1 MDLLPFCPLMLL
13 PETPWVVPSFLGNQH
28 KDHSDIP
35 KQIHTVHV
43 SINSKTGRDCG
54 YLLKSGKRHWSS
66 REKSPNRYER
76 VSLRQLLRSAYA
88 PSVFS
93 RVEADNHNTIS
104 SRLCFSGKLLGSGS
118 NAPLVMLLY
127 FLPSPRTAVLSISKR
142 DVLLK
147 ERCGKAVEMRKGNLE
162 SKQYIKKR
170 ESSQGVFNRYKLKW
184 LLKQLKIVLSW
195 L

>member
-1 MDLLPFCPLMLL
+1 MLL
-13 PETPWVVPSFLGNQH
+13 H
-28 KDHSDIP
+28 
-35 KQIHTVHV
+35 
-43 SINSKTGRDCG
+43 
-54 YLLKSGKRHWSS
+54 
-66 REKSPNRYER
+66 
-76 VSLRQLLRSAYA
+76 
-88 PSVFS
+88 
-93 RVEADNHNTIS
+93 
-104 SRLCFSGKLLGSGS
+104 
-118 NAPLVMLLY
+118 